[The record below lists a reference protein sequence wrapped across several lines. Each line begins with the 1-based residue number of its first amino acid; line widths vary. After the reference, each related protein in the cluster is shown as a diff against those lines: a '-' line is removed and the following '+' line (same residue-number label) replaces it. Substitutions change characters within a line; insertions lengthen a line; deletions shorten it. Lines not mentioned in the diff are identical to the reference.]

1 MKEFKVISKPV
12 LVGEC
17 ALNYFTDFISSNFQS
32 SKIFIITDSNCIQH
46 CFPLFLKVLTSN
58 TSLQVIEF
66 PAGEQNKNLITA
78 EYLLGELIKS
88 NCSKNDIIINIGGGV
103 VTDIGAFVASV
114 YKRGLSFLNIPTSL
128 MGMVDAAIGGKN
140 GIDFLNYKNQ
150 IGTINFPELTL
161 IDPVFLN
168 TLSQRDFKNG
178 LAEAFKH
185 ALVNDKEL
193 WVELIS
199 ITDFNTAISDL
210 LPSIVKVK
218 CDIVNEDPH
227 DKARRKVLNFGHT
240 IGHAVE
246 SELLKSEN
254 PLLHGEAI
262 VIGMIAELFLS
273 VQFFGLENILSAEI
287 QNKLLH
293 TFNVNR
299 NLQLNEDALLAW
311 MSQDK
316 KRNTNDFN
324 FSLISDIGTS
334 KHDFLIAEEQV
345 KLAIRNTNKLLEQV

>member
-1 MKEFKVISKPV
+1 MEKFVVQNKPV
-12 LVGEC
+12 VIGINSI
-17 ALNYFTDFISSNFQS
+17 NYFTDFISSNFPT
-32 SKIFIITDSNCIQH
+32 SKFFIITDNNCKQH
-46 CFPLFLKVLTSN
+46 CVPLFLRILPSN
-58 TSLQVIEF
+58 TNFQVIEF
-66 PAGEQNKNLITA
+66 SAGEQSKNLATS
-78 EYLLGELIKS
+78 EYLIGELIKL

-103 VTDIGAFVASV
+103 VTDIGAFVASI
-114 YKRGLSFLNIPTSL
+114 YKRGISFVNVPTSL

-150 IGTINFPELTL
+150 IGTISFPELTL
-161 IDPVFLN
+161 IDPVFLT

-185 ALVNDKEL
+185 ALVNDKQL
-193 WVELIS
+193 WSKLIS
-199 ITDFNTAISDL
+199 ITNFNTAISDL

-218 CDIVNEDPH
+218 CDIVNEDPQ

-240 IGHAVE
+240 IGHAFE
-246 SELLKSEN
+246 SEFLKSEN

-273 VQFFGLENILSAEI
+273 VQFFGLDNTLCAEI
-287 QNKLLH
+287 QNKLLQ
-293 TFNVNR
+293 TFTVSK
-299 NLQLNEDALLAW
+299 NLKLNEDALLSW

-324 FSLISDIGTS
+324 FSLISDVGIS
-334 KHDFLIAEEQV
+334 RHDFLIGGEHV
-345 KLAIRNTNKLLEQV
+345 KLAIRSTNKLFS

>member
-12 LVGEC
+12 LVGEG
-17 ALNYFTDFISSNFQS
+17 ALNYFTDFISSNFPS
-32 SKIFIITDSNCIQH
+32 SKIFIITDNNCKQH
-46 CFPLFLKVLTSN
+46 CVPLFLKILPSN
-58 TSLQVIEF
+58 TNYQVIEF
-66 PAGEQNKNLITA
+66 SAGEQNKNLSTS
-78 EYLLGELIKS
+78 EFLMGELIKL

-103 VTDIGAFVASV
+103 VTDIGAFVASI
-114 YKRGLSFLNIPTSL
+114 YKRGISFVNVPSSL

-185 ALVNDKEL
+185 ALVNDKQL
-193 WVELIS
+193 WSKLNS
-199 ITDFNTAISDL
+199 ITNFNTAISEL
-210 LPSIVKVK
+210 LSSIVKVK
-218 CDIVNEDPH
+218 CDIVNEDPN

-246 SELLKSEN
+246 SEFLKSEN

-273 VQFFGLENILSAEI
+273 VQYFGLDNSLCTEI
-287 QNKLLH
+287 QNQLLQN
-293 TFNVNR
+293 FAVNK
-299 NLQLNEDALLAW
+299 NLQLNEDALLSW

-316 KRNTNDFN
+316 KRNTDDFN
-324 FSLISDIGTS
+324 FSLISNIGIS
-334 KHDFLIAEEQV
+334 KHDLLIGEEQV
-345 KLAIRNTNKLLEQV
+345 RLAIRSTNKLFS